1 MKHTGSF
8 FSQVCINDFA
18 SFFKTRIYFI
28 FDYVCTCC
36 VWACLSAVTLEAE
49 GGHQV
54 PGAGAT
60 EGSDAPTACW
70 EPASGPVQKQQV
82 LFATG
87 PTASFE
93 KENHGYDL

>member
-1 MKHTGSF
+1 MKHTGFF

-28 FDYVCTCC
+28 FDCVYTC
-36 VWACLSAVTLEAE
+36 VGGACLSAVTLEAE

-60 EGSDAPTACW
+60 EGSEAPTAC
-70 EPASGPVQKQQV
+70 
-82 LFATG
+82 
-87 PTASFE
+87 
-93 KENHGYDL
+93 